1 VRKSSA
7 GLFWGGFLV
16 VVGLLW
22 LLDNTGAYG
31 FDFGEM
37 IQRGWPIIIIA
48 LGVWMLTGKSDDHK
62 VRATAPVAGEA
73 SERVSHGLG
82 DVELTPETLDARGL
96 QVRVGAGEVKLDLR
110 PTRLNE
116 AENTVYVKVGLGDVR
131 VDVPRDLPV
140 SVDARTGGGDLH
152 LLGRESDGFAARLEV
167 KDPGY
172 DAAARRLRLTIRV
185 GLGDVRVRRN

>member
-48 LGVWMLTGKSDDHK
+48 LGVWMLTGRSDDHK
-62 VRATAPVAGEA
+62 VRATVSVAGDA
-73 SERVSHGLG
+73 SEKLSHGLG
-82 DVELTPETLDARGL
+82 DVELTPEALDARGL

-110 PTRLNE
+110 PTRLTE

-131 VDVPRDLPV
+131 IDIPRDLPV

-152 LLGRESDGFAARLEV
+152 FGHVPPVPQRLE
-167 KDPGY
+167 DPVAETKSQDVLHRLLAQVVV
-172 DAAARRLRLTIRV
+172 DAVDLPLRK
-185 GLGDVRVRRN
+185 